1 MSPQTLVITLFPI
14 LFGMVIVWFVLIK
27 LLFNRLERAHPQKY
41 EAMGR
46 PSLFLRNSI
55 AGGWATFKF
64 LVAREHKALNDSYLS
79 KLSYAMLIFF
89 AVYLLLFF
97 GLFFVVAGQAI
108 HPAA

>member
-1 MSPQTLVITLFPI
+1 MNPQTLSIALAPI

-55 AGGWATFKF
+55 AGGWATLKF
-64 LVAREHKALNDSYLS
+64 LVAREHKALNDGHLS
-79 KLSYAMLIFF
+79 RLSDAMLVFF
-89 AVYLLLFF
+89 AIYLFLFF
-97 GLFFVVAGQAI
+97 GLFFVVAGQA
-108 HPAA
+108 PTAA